1 MLGFFFHLVFKE
13 LQDVCGLGQR
23 PDGTGRSGLGFKGE
37 GHGKQ
42 CLSLSSR
49 NQESE
54 LEIK

>member
-1 MLGFFFHLVFKE
+1 MCVVWVSVLTAQDTLGS
-13 LQDVCGLGQR
+13 D
-23 PDGTGRSGLGFKGE
+23 SFKGE

-49 NQESE
+49 NQENE